1 MAAGID
7 EARVGAWLESHVH
20 AIVPPFVYRSIGGG
34 RSNLT
39 FLVTDAAGREVALR
53 RPPTGH
59 VLATAH
65 DMARE
70 FRVIS
75 AIGPTAVPVP
85 AAMALCADE
94 AVNGAPFYVMALRRG
109 RGDRPSVAKAATG
122 CRWRCGRR

>member
-1 MAAGID
+1 M
-7 EARVGAWLESHVH
+7 R
-20 AIVPPFVYRSIGGG
+20 FV
-34 RSNLT
+34 
-39 FLVTDAAGREVALR
+39 LR

-85 AAMALCADE
+85 AAMACAPTRRC
-94 AVNGAPFYVMALRRG
+94 NGAPFYVMGYVEGAVI
-109 RGDRPSVAKAATG
+109 DSVAKAATVPMEVRASMTCHLLDVLADLHALDVDAIG
-122 CRWRCGRR
+122 LGELGRT